1 MKTQLPAA
9 ILVLLQLFSLNATHE
24 LHYTKDEIR
33 QLINDK
39 PLFYNSLLRLKNTLS
54 GYLQAN

>member
-1 MKTQLPAA
+1 MKIQLPAA